1 VCGFVF
7 LHVTAVMFEKSMD
20 SRREPDIYKHVQ
32 VCICMHTY
40 VHTYTYIY
48 RSDQNN
54 LEQILNE
61 GVRHGIPFEW

>member
-1 VCGFVF
+1 
-7 LHVTAVMFEKSMD
+7 MD